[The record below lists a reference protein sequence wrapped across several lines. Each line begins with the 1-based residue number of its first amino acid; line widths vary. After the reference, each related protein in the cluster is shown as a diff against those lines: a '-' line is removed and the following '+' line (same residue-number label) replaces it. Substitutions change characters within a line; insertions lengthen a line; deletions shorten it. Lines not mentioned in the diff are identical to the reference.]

1 MEQVTQVFS
10 TVAAKN
16 KCGSICGGRGGGGGV
31 AVYANAATCLDN
43 HKFPIEAVVE
53 AWKFCGINILHW
65 VVCIEVYANADC
77 A

>member
-1 MEQVTQVFS
+1 MLNPFIPYSVQRINVEVF
-10 TVAAKN
+10 V
-16 KCGSICGGRGGGGGV
+16 GGGGGGGV

-77 A
+77 L

>member
-1 MEQVTQVFS
+1 M
-10 TVAAKN
+10 
-16 KCGSICGGRGGGGGV
+16 GGGGGGGV
-31 AVYANAATCLDN
+31 AVYVNAATCLDN

-77 A
+77 L

>member
-1 MEQVTQVFS
+1 MW
-10 TVAAKN
+10 KYLW
-16 KCGSICGGRGGGGGV
+16 GGGGGGGV

-43 HKFPIEAVVE
+43 HKFPIEAVVD

-77 A
+77 L